1 MALDLKH
8 QTVAQFL
15 GRVRVQYQAADGEQA
30 CRLATWLV
38 DAIDAGDVTD
48 AQARAAWGMTTAQWA
63 SLKGRMTQA
72 RQSWRAV
79 QAARGE

>member
-8 QTVAQFL
+8 QTKAQFL
-15 GRVRVQYQAADGEQA
+15 SRLRVKYEAAQGEQA
-30 CRLATWLV
+30 CRLATWLT

-79 QAARGE
+79 EAMRGE